1 MRKRVFGRHLKRDTN
16 ERKALFKNLMTELI
30 LRERITTTEE
40 KAKSVRGKVEKLI
53 TKAKKKGPQ
62 SEYLLQPYLSA
73 DAVKKMIAD
82 VSVRFADR
90 PGGYTRIIKL
100 GNRFNDNASMAVIEL
115 VDRKEEVVNTF
126 VKSNKDQKTQE
137 EEIEDLDEIQEAEIV
152 AEEPNKKTTKGTK
165 EPKEKK
171 AEKKEKVTEKE
182 KAKTQKQKVSKGK

>member
-53 TKAKKKGPQ
+53 TKAKKKGQQ

-73 DAVKKMIAD
+73 DAVKKMIAEL
-82 VSVRFADR
+82 SSRFADR

-100 GNRFNDNASMAVIEL
+100 GNRVNDNASMAVIEL

-126 VKSNKDQKTQE
+126 VKGKKDQKIQE
-137 EEIEDLDEIQEAEIV
+137 AEIEDLDEIQEAEIITEEPKKKITKKPVKNEAV
-152 AEEPNKKTTKGTK
+152 AEKQ
-165 EPKEKK
+165 
-171 AEKKEKVTEKE
+171 
-182 KAKTQKQKVSKGK
+182 KAKSQKQKVSKGK